1 MHAKLRFLRD
11 KENSRIDSVKCL
23 VIKCVIFAYS
33 MCECGAL
40 PRYNDIFCT
49 LLAVALYEKKM
60 LRKTCVRVSSR
71 I

>member
-11 KENSRIDSVKCL
+11 KENSCIDSVKCR

-49 LLAVALYEKKM
+49 LWLWHYMGK
-60 LRKTCVRVSSR
+60 RC
-71 I
+71 

>member
-11 KENSRIDSVKCL
+11 KENSCIDSVKCR

-40 PRYNDIFCT
+40 PRYNDIF
-49 LLAVALYEKKM
+49 ALCGCGIIWEKDVEKN
-60 LRKTCVRVSSR
+60 LC
-71 I
+71 